1 MDLHLKNKVIIV
13 TGGFKGIGKGITL
26 RLAEE
31 GAIPVVLNRS
41 DGADDE
47 FRQDIEQVTDSYDTY
62 LIDLNNTDE
71 IAPIV
76 ESVMKKYG
84 HIDGVVNNAG
94 RNDNL
99 ALETTSWRQF
109 EESLHGNLT
118 HYYELVHQRGP
129 ALKASKGSVVNI
141 GSKTALTGQGK
152 TSAYAAAK
160 GAILGLTRE
169 WAAALAPARGRGAL
183 PRPGAARHADRH
195 GVGQQGQGDLL
206 PALAYQLG
214 DRIRHQLRGSVGER
228 PFMPAGHHFAV
239 RVDHGGDGGCAVRLD
254 ADEGAR
260 VGAQRQCG
268 LRAAPPVRTLLG
280 HEPLRQGAAHDRV
293 GRQLLDHA
301 GVDQVAGDARQR
313 ALRQAEHLSERGA
326 RDGTVF
332 RDRLRHAVHV
342 LRPAEPMRKVVPQS
356 TR

>member
-129 ALKASKGSVVNI
+129 ALKASKLG
-141 GSKTALTGQGK
+141 GQYRFQDRIDRSGQDQRLRCGERRD
-152 TSAYAAAK
+152 S
-160 GAILGLTRE
+160 GFDPRV
-169 WAAALAPARGRGAL
+169 GRR
-183 PRPGAARHADRH
+183 PRPGRGPGQCRRRGRSADTAVRAMDQDVRRRTGAARA
-195 GVGQQGQGDLL
+195 
-206 PALAYQLG
+206 
-214 DRIRHQLRGSVGER
+214 VGEDHRQDSSR
-228 PFMPAGHHFAV
+228 PP
-239 RVDHGGDGGCAVRLD
+239 
-254 ADEGAR
+254 
-260 VGAQRQCG
+260 
-268 LRAAPPVRTLLG
+268 
-280 HEPLRQGAAHDRV
+280 HDRDF
-293 GRQLLDHA
+293 GN
-301 GVDQVAGDARQR
+301 
-313 ALRQAEHLSERGA
+313 RGH
-326 RDGTVF
+326 RGFPSV
-332 RDRLRHAVHV
+332 
-342 LRPAEPMRKVVPQS
+342 
-356 TR
+356 

>member
-13 TGGFKGIGKGITL
+13 TGGFKGIGKGVTL

-47 FRQDIEQVTDSYDTY
+47 FRQDIEQITDSYDTY

-84 HIDGVVNNAG
+84 HIDGVVNNPA
-94 RNDNL
+94 
-99 ALETTSWRQF
+99 ETTTSRSRPRHGVSSR
-109 EESLHGNLT
+109 SLFTGNLT
-118 HYYELVHQRGP
+118 HYYELVHQCVP

-169 WAAALAPARGRGAL
+169 WAAALAPDEVRVNAVVVAEAWTPL
-183 PRPGAARHADRH
+183 YA
-195 GVGQQGQGDLL
+195 QWIKTFGDEQ
-206 PALAYQLG
+206 AQREQLAKIT
-214 DRIRHQLRGSVGER
+214 DRIPL
-228 PFMPAGHHFAV
+228 GHRMTETSEIADTVAFLLSDRSSHTTGQWVFP
-239 RVDHGGDGGCAVRLD
+239 DGGYVHLD
-254 ADEGAR
+254 
-260 VGAQRQCG
+260 
-268 LRAAPPVRTLLG
+268 
-280 HEPLRQGAAHDRV
+280 
-293 GRQLLDHA
+293 
-301 GVDQVAGDARQR
+301 R
-313 ALRQAEHLSERGA
+313 AL
-326 RDGTVF
+326 D
-332 RDRLRHAVHV
+332 
-342 LRPAEPMRKVVPQS
+342 
-356 TR
+356 

>member
-1 MDLHLKNKVIIV
+1 MDLHLENKVIIV

-47 FRQDIEQVTDSYDTY
+47 FRQDIEQITDSYDTY

-84 HIDGVVNNAG
+84 RIDGVVNNAG

-118 HYYELVHQRGP
+118 HYYELVHQCVP

-169 WAAALAPARGRGAL
+169 WAAALAPDEVRVNAVVVAEAWTPL
-183 PRPGAARHADRH
+183 YA
-195 GVGQQGQGDLL
+195 QWIKTFGDEQ
-206 PALAYQLG
+206 AQREQLAKIT
-214 DRIRHQLRGSVGER
+214 DRIPL
-228 PFMPAGHHFAV
+228 GHRMTETSEIADTVVFLLSDRSSHTTGQWVFP
-239 RVDHGGDGGCAVRLD
+239 DGGYVHLD
-254 ADEGAR
+254 
-260 VGAQRQCG
+260 
-268 LRAAPPVRTLLG
+268 
-280 HEPLRQGAAHDRV
+280 
-293 GRQLLDHA
+293 
-301 GVDQVAGDARQR
+301 R
-313 ALRQAEHLSERGA
+313 AL
-326 RDGTVF
+326 D
-332 RDRLRHAVHV
+332 
-342 LRPAEPMRKVVPQS
+342 
-356 TR
+356 

>member
-47 FRQDIEQVTDSYDTY
+47 FRQDIEQITDSYGTY

-109 EESLHGNLT
+109 EESLHGQSDPL
-118 HYYELVHQRGP
+118 LRAGSSVR
-129 ALKASKGSVVNI
+129 AS
-141 GSKTALTGQGK
+141 TQ
-152 TSAYAAAK
+152 
-160 GAILGLTRE
+160 
-169 WAAALAPARGRGAL
+169 
-183 PRPGAARHADRH
+183 
-195 GVGQQGQGDLL
+195 GQQGLSGQ
-206 PALAYQLG
+206 YRFQ
-214 DRIRHQLRGSVGER
+214 DRIDRS
-228 PFMPAGHHFAV
+228 
-239 RVDHGGDGGCAVRLD
+239 
-254 ADEGAR
+254 
-260 VGAQRQCG
+260 RQ
-268 LRAAPPVRTLLG
+268 
-280 HEPLRQGAAHDRV
+280 D
-293 GRQLLDHA
+293 
-301 GVDQVAGDARQR
+301 
-313 ALRQAEHLSERGA
+313 
-326 RDGTVF
+326 
-332 RDRLRHAVHV
+332 
-342 LRPAEPMRKVVPQS
+342 
-356 TR
+356 

>member
-47 FRQDIEQVTDSYDTY
+47 FRQDIEQITDSYGTY

-118 HYYELVHQRGP
+118 HYYELVHQCVP

-152 TSAYAAAK
+152 TSADS
-160 GAILGLTRE
+160 GPDPRV
-169 WAAALAPARGRGAL
+169 GRR
-183 PRPGAARHADRH
+183 PRPG
-195 GVGQQGQGDLL
+195 
-206 PALAYQLG
+206 
-214 DRIRHQLRGSVGER
+214 RGSGQCR
-228 PFMPAGHHFAV
+228 RRGRSMDAAV
-239 RVDHGGDGGCAVRLD
+239 RAMDQDVR
-254 ADEGAR
+254 R
-260 VGAQRQCG
+260 
-268 LRAAPPVRTLLG
+268 RA
-280 HEPLRQGAAHDRV
+280 GAA
-293 GRQLLDHA
+293 
-301 GVDQVAGDARQR
+301 
-313 ALRQAEHLSERGA
+313 
-326 RDGTVF
+326 
-332 RDRLRHAVHV
+332 
-342 LRPAEPMRKVVPQS
+342 
-356 TR
+356 